1 MKPSLT
7 EFRDEFQ
14 ELLLDFL
21 WRQWSALGV
30 AGHAQPLDQWVID
43 PEALLLITCTLGRY
57 DPRLFDEVLD
67 WVKTNGTFINIL
79 RLKRIMRTEQFSG
92 ERVLAAV
99 AGLMS
104 SGSEILKWKSLAEAG
119 QHGKESDALFFAKNG
134 QPLPLVGK
142 EDPHFARYGYKRG
155 PIRSRDQSQAFRPTE
170 QTNLMLQLRALFGIN
185 VRCEIVLY
193 LLTHEAAHPSRIAR
207 DAYYFGRAVQNTL
220 VDMAHSGV
228 IHLRT
233 AGREKHYWIKLDT
246 WAALLNR
253 TEPFPK
259 WVTWPPLFSALE
271 RIWLKLNDPKL
282 LKADSLLQSSE
293 VRHLMIEVRPLI
305 ERAGFDK
312 ALSDDRQYIGEAYL
326 PVFLSDI
333 RRLLG

>member
-1 MKPSLT
+1 MNPSLT

-14 ELLLDFL
+14 ELLMDFL

-30 AGHAQPLDQWVID
+30 AGHAQPSAQWIID
-43 PEALLLITCTLGRY
+43 PEALLLITCTLGRH

-104 SGSEILKWKSLAEAG
+104 SGSDVLKWKSLAESF
-119 QHGKESDALFFAKNG
+119 QHGKKSETLFFSKNG
-134 QPLPLVGK
+134 HPLPSLVK
-142 EDPHFARYGYKRG
+142 EDPHFGRYGYKRG
-155 PIRSRDQSQAFRPTE
+155 PIRSRNQSQAFRATE

-185 VRCEIVLY
+185 VRCEIILY

-233 AGREKHYWIKLDT
+233 AGREKHYWLKPDT

-253 TEPFPK
+253 KEPFPK

-282 LKADSLLQSSE
+282 LKADPLLQSSE

-312 ALSDDRQYIGEAYL
+312 ALSDDRQYVGEAYL
-326 PVFLSDI
+326 PVFLTDI
-333 RRLLG
+333 RRLFG